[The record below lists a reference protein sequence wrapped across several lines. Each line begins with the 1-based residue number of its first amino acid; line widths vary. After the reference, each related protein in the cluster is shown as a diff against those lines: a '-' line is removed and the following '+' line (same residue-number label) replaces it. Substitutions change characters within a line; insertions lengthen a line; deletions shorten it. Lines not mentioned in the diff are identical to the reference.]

1 MPLSPAL
8 EALADETYVLL
19 TTFRKN
25 GVAVG
30 TPVWIGRDGDAL
42 VVTTDG
48 NSGKAKRIRATH
60 RVQLV
65 ACDRAGGVE
74 AGAVAV
80 EATAEVLTDGASRA
94 SLNTVFESKY
104 QDDFRRVLGAA
115 DARPERLPAVLR
127 ITA

>member
-1 MPLSPAL
+1 MPLDPAL
-8 EALADETYVLL
+8 AALADETYVLL

-25 GVAVG
+25 GIGVP

-48 NSGKAKRIRATH
+48 NSGKAKRIRATR

-65 ACDRAGGVE
+65 ACGRTGDVAE
-74 AGAVAV
+74 GATVV
-80 EATAEVLTDGASRA
+80 EATAEVLTDDASRA
-94 SLNTVFESKY
+94 SLNAVFEQKY
-104 QDDFRRVLGAA
+104 QADFRRVLGAA
-115 DARPERLPAVLR
+115 DARADRLPAVLR